1 MNIGSQIKERRTVL
15 HMTQDE
21 LADKLNVSRSAIS
34 NWETEKNYPDL
45 QLIVMLSEVLDVSLD
60 DLLKGDANVVEKIS
74 KDTKESKKLRTR
86 TKVLIVVIGVLL
98 VLMAGYFTVFA
109 GLKYDISDS
118 SHIKNMELIGNNIE
132 VKLEIPSNWT
142 NKEVW
147 EDITIDGADTFVDF
161 TICYGYGKAQKGD
174 DTVIIPINTDDE
186 SDLLCKNRMS
196 DYKAIRIV
204 AADGKILKVFPL
216 N

>member
-132 VKLEIPSNWT
+132 VKHISNLLISSALT
-142 NKEVW
+142 GSYLTYAFKEF
-147 EDITIDGADTFVDF
+147 I
-161 TICYGYGKAQKGD
+161 K
-174 DTVIIPINTDDE
+174 IIASE
-186 SDLLCKNRMS
+186 RFS
-196 DYKAIRIV
+196 
-204 AADGKILKVFPL
+204 VF
-216 N
+216 

>member
-74 KDTKESKKLRTR
+74 KDTKESKKLRT
-86 TKVLIVVIGVLL
+86 I
-98 VLMAGYFTVFA
+98 
-109 GLKYDISDS
+109 
-118 SHIKNMELIGNNIE
+118 
-132 VKLEIPSNWT
+132 
-142 NKEVW
+142 
-147 EDITIDGADTFVDF
+147 
-161 TICYGYGKAQKGD
+161 
-174 DTVIIPINTDDE
+174 
-186 SDLLCKNRMS
+186 
-196 DYKAIRIV
+196 
-204 AADGKILKVFPL
+204 
-216 N
+216 

>member
-1 MNIGSQIKERRTVL
+1 
-15 HMTQDE
+15 MTQDE

-118 SHIKNMELIGNNIE
+118 SHIKNMELKGNNIE

-142 NKEVW
+142 NKAVW
-147 EDITIDGADTFVDF
+147 EDITSVCSRT
-161 TICYGYGKAQKGD
+161 
-174 DTVIIPINTDDE
+174 
-186 SDLLCKNRMS
+186 
-196 DYKAIRIV
+196 
-204 AADGKILKVFPL
+204 LKYSSNP
-216 N
+216 

>member
-1 MNIGSQIKERRTVL
+1 M
-15 HMTQDE
+15 
-21 LADKLNVSRSAIS
+21 
-34 NWETEKNYPDL
+34 
-45 QLIVMLSEVLDVSLD
+45 
-60 DLLKGDANVVEKIS
+60 VEKIS

-147 EDITIDGADTFVDF
+147 EDITLDGADTFVDF
-161 TICYGYGKAQKGD
+161 TICYGYGKTQKGD
-174 DTVIIPINTDDE
+174 DTVQLYRQCFFS
-186 SDLLCKNRMS
+186 SDGYSVLRLLDC
-196 DYKAIRIV
+196 YCAICQP
-204 AADGKILKVFPL
+204 DNG
-216 N
+216 